1 MSALFRPLLD
11 RWSAMVP
18 RERRM
23 VSIAGV
29 VVGVAVFYLVLI
41 EPAWNGKD
49 RLERDLP
56 VLRTDAAQVAGIV
69 DATGR
74 APKRN
79 PSVDLQTAVNTALTA
94 GGLTASSV
102 TTNPS
107 GSVTVKFEKVVHST
121 TAAWA
126 QRTVRDIGAR
136 IEAATLIA
144 GAEPGRVNAEYTF
157 TR

>member
-11 RWSAMVP
+11 RWSAMNP
-18 RERRM
+18 RERTL
-23 VSIAGV
+23 VSAAGI
-29 VVGVAVFYLVLI
+29 VVGIALFYLVLI
-41 EPAWNGKD
+41 EPAWTGKE

-56 VLRTDAAQVAGIV
+56 VLRTDAAQVAGIAE
-69 DATGR
+69 ATGR
-74 APKRN
+74 APRRN
-79 PSVDLQTAVNTALTA
+79 PNIDLQTSVNTALTA
-94 GGLTASSV
+94 GGLTANV

-107 GSVTVKFEKVVHST
+107 GSVTVKFDKVVHST

-126 QRTVRDIGAR
+126 QRTVRDVGAR